1 MKKIRVL
8 AKSFLFAGLQDENL
22 RALAAVS
29 RTREIDRGETIFHE
43 GDNSDGFY
51 LVCSGKVKIFKLSPE
66 GKEQI
71 LHLFGEGEPFGEV
84 AVFHGRPFPANAVG
98 MEKSA
103 LLFFPKD
110 DFIRLL
116 EANGALSLNM
126 IAVLAGRL
134 RNFAAQIESLAL
146 KEVPERLK
154 AHLLYLA
161 EKQGNSAE
169 VVLELPKGQL
179 ANLLGTS
186 PETLSRVFARLSEQ
200 KVIEVNKN
208 KITLMDRSKLAAL

>member
-1 MKKIRVL
+1 MDKREIL
-8 AKSFLFAGLQDENL
+8 AKSFLFEGLNDEHL
-22 RALAAVS
+22 QAITAIS
-29 RTREIDRGETIFHE
+29 RQIDIGRGEMIFSE
-43 GDNSDGFY
+43 GDDSNGFY
-51 LVCSGKVKIFKLSPE
+51 LVCSGKVKIFKLSFE

-98 MEKSA
+98 MVKTS

-116 EANGALSLNM
+116 EANSTLSLNM
-126 IAVLAGRL
+126 IAVLAKRL
-134 RNFAAQIESLAL
+134 RIFATQIENLAL
-146 KEVPERLK
+146 KEVPARLK

-200 KVIEVNKN
+200 EIIKVNKN
-208 KITLMDRSKLAAL
+208 RITLHNIGKLSGG